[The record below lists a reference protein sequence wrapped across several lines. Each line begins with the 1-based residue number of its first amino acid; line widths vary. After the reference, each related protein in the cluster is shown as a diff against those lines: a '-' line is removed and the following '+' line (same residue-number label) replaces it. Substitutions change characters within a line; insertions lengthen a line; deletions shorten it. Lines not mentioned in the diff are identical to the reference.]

1 MSNANPLSNQTTS
14 RKAKTMT
21 TETAQTDPMIDHDV
35 EAVAEAVAE
44 IKKVMRQES
53 DPAHMIE
60 RIDNIMRGYRWVTEP
75 AAIAEAVAEAGAV
88 AVAEIKQAETMP
100 Q

>member
-35 EAVAEAVAE
+35 EVSPSRRQGRRRGHRRGT
-44 IKKVMRQES
+44 VMRQEAIPRP
-53 DPAHMIE
+53 D
-60 RIDNIMRGYRWVTEP
+60 RGIDNIASEMGNRTRGHRRGRRRASRSPPT
-75 AAIAEAVAEAGAV
+75 
-88 AVAEIKQAETMP
+88 
-100 Q
+100 